1 MFHHNNLKVT
11 KKPLAVL
18 LSLVVALG
26 ITMVGA
32 QATGILNTPRGGY
45 LVCVNS
51 KTKVVTHPGT
61 SRCPKGSKKLIL
73 GAKGAAGAN
82 GLSGAAGLS
91 GKDGADGKD
100 GNTLWNGVKDPESGW
115 GAPGDMFINVVTQ
128 TLFGPKDL
136 ITGWPTGVSMV
147 GPTGANGLS
156 GAAGLSGKDGADGK
170 DGKTLWNGVKEPES
184 GWGAPGDM
192 FINAVTQTLFGP
204 KDLITGWPTGVS
216 MVGPIGPIGPT
227 GATGATGPIGPIGPI
242 GATGPTGATGLSG
255 PSGGTGATGA
265 TGLTGAQGPSGAA
278 GATGASGSKI
288 SESSICGADGTSLC
302 KIGAIGPGGGVIFFV
317 DYFDQYLGFNYLE
330 AAPQGWGNGIRV
342 NQGGLRTE
350 VTGTA
355 TLDPLMSW
363 CSDLTTLLNLNLWTH
378 SGVGKGATNTS
389 TADTTCA
396 GGAIQAA
403 ADYAGGSKTDWFLPS
418 IGEAMLMYANLR
430 QAGVGGFVVDRY
442 WSSSEVSDG
451 QAWSQHFGGGIQY
464 ETEKDLAYYVR
475 PIRSF

>member
-115 GAPGDMFINVVTQ
+115 GAPGDMFIN
-128 TLFGPKDL
+128 
-136 ITGWPTGVSMV
+136 
-147 GPTGANGLS
+147 
-156 GAAGLSGKDGADGK
+156 
-170 DGKTLWNGVKEPES
+170 
-184 GWGAPGDM
+184 
-192 FINAVTQTLFGP
+192 AVTQTLFGP

-227 GATGATGPIGPIGPI
+227 GPTGATGATGPI

-442 WSSSEVSDG
+442 WSSSEVSIG
-451 QAWSQHFGGGIQY
+451 AAWSQDFDGGIQY
-464 ETEKDLAYYVR
+464 ETEKDILYYVR